1 MGSLPEASIDPV
13 FLKIPNSIYP
23 QYKRLKKEVVPK
35 LIAYLSFGVDASL
48 EGEHRLHK
56 YQ

>member
-13 FLKIPNSIYP
+13 FLKIPNSTYP

-48 EGEHRLHK
+48 EGEHRL